1 MLIIDQNSDIFLT
14 YECTHGI
21 IFDCLSLLLC
31 NSILP
36 QKNEKIHF
44 GK

>member
-1 MLIIDQNSDIFLT
+1 MLIIDQNSDILLT

-21 IFDCLSLLLC
+21 IFDCLSLLC